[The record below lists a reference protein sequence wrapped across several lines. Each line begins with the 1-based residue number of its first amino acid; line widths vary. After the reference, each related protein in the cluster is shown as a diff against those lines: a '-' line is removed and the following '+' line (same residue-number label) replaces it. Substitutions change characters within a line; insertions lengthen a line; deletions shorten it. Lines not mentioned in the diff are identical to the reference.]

1 MQPPIGISDF
11 RKLIETRDSEGRP
24 YLFVDKSLL
33 IKEILDDLVEVK
45 LFTRPRRFGKT
56 LNLSMLHHFFAK
68 DVNKELTN
76 SLFQELEI
84 SNYPEYMKHQGQYP
98 VIFLTFKD
106 IKSGTFNAAYEDCI
120 EVVRQVYLEHEKEIL
135 SPHSKLGERDKKD
148 YELFLDRKGTDSA
161 IRGSLKNLTYYLSQH
176 YGVKPIILI
185 DEYDTPIQTAYL
197 GNYYQEMITFMREFL
212 GAGLKDNTHLNK
224 AILTGILRISKESL
238 FSGLNNIKVYSLLNK
253 HYSNYFGFTEI
264 EVGQLLN
271 KSKLKANIES
281 VIESVKD
288 WYNGYQIGETV
299 LYNPW
304 SIVNY
309 IREKGKLSP
318 YWVNTG
324 DNTLVKKLFIGSSID
339 FKAQLEKLL
348 KGEAVE
354 RIINESLIFDQLEQ
368 SEAALWTL
376 LLMAGYLK
384 VDSLEETGQG
394 PLCRLKIPNK
404 EVKDLY
410 RTIIAEWLS
419 GVDDVSI
426 FNDFLKNLLLG
437 NMEAFERHL
446 EKIMLQ
452 TISVHDLG
460 SRSPEKFYHG
470 FILGLISGIDQKHY
484 QINSNRESGYGRF
497 DIIIIPKDIE
507 KLGIIIEVKSKASPV
522 ISDLKRAAVEA
533 IEQIDK
539 KQYTAILSQQQIKN
553 CLKIGI
559 AFSGKHFAISYQR
572 EQLS

>member
-1 MQPPIGISDF
+1 MQPPIGVSDF

-68 DVNKELTN
+68 DVDKKPTA
-76 SLFQELEI
+76 SLFQALEI
-84 SNYPEYMKHQGQYP
+84 SNYSEYLKHQGQYP

-106 IKSGTFNAAYEDCI
+106 IKSNTFNAAYEDCI
-120 EVVRQVYLEHEKEIL
+120 EVVRQVYLEHEKVIL

-148 YELFLDRKGTDSA
+148 YELFLDRKASDSA

-212 GAGLKDNTHLNK
+212 GGGLKDNTHLSK

-238 FSGLNNIKVYSLLNK
+238 FSGLNNIKVYSLLNGN
-253 HYSNYFGFTEI
+253 YSNYFGFTEA
-264 EVGQLLN
+264 EVGQLLK
-271 KSKLKANIES
+271 KSGLKDNA
-281 VIESVKD
+281 ESVKD
-288 WYNGYQIGETV
+288 WYNGYQIGNTV

-324 DNTLVKKLFIGSSID
+324 DNTLVKNLFIRSSID
-339 FKAQLEKLL
+339 FKSQLEKLL
-348 KGEAVE
+348 KGESIE
-354 RIINESLIFDQLEQ
+354 RLINENLIFEQLEQ

-384 VDSLEETGQG
+384 VAALEETGQG
-394 PLCRLKIPNK
+394 ALCHLEIPNR

-452 TISVHDLG
+452 TMSVHDLD

-470 FILGLISGIDQKHY
+470 FILGLISGIDQKYY
-484 QINSNRESGYGRF
+484 QIHSNRESGYGRF
-497 DIIIIPKDIE
+497 DIIIIPKDTE
-507 KLGIIIEVKSKASPV
+507 KLGVIIEVKSKTNA
-522 ISDLKRAAVEA
+522 IDSDLKKAAMEA
-533 IEQIDK
+533 VEQIDK
-539 KQYTAILSQQQIKN
+539 KQYRAILSQQHIKN

-559 AFSGKHFAISYQR
+559 AFSGKRFAISYRQ
-572 EQLS
+572 EALN